1 MRRWSI
7 FALAGVATAAGAP
20 SSAAQESPVSALA
33 TEYVAALVAREPE
46 RLTYQGVPGAAH
58 DQLLDNS
65 RAALERWHRL
75 EDALL
80 ARVRRFEPPTPGERD
95 WTTYAIMLDALDASV
110 GHRVCRSELWA
121 VRTSGGLQ
129 NRLSLLA
136 RAQPVGSDSLRA
148 QALTRWRRVPRYVDT
163 EIANLREGVR
173 QGYVAPRPVVA
184 AVIRD
189 VAQMLAAAPASSPL
203 ASPAQ
208 RDSSAEFRRAFVA
221 VVANEINPALERYRA
236 FLADEYLAQAR
247 TSIAASAGPAGLACY
262 CASVRRSTTLD
273 LPGDS
278 IFERGTREL
287 ARLERAIGELGQ
299 RVLGTSH
306 VPTVLRRLRTDT
318 ALTFRTRQEIM
329 DTTNAAIARASAA
342 LPKWFGILPKAEL
355 VVEQQPEYQQRAGN
369 VAYYNRPSEDGT
381 RPGIFFINTFAP
393 EQQSRAR
400 IESTAF
406 HEAVPGHHLQVT
418 IAAERGE
425 SHPLARLLFNSGYG
439 EGWALYAETVAGEMG
454 VYSSAVARLGLLTS
468 QAFRA
473 TRMVLDA
480 GIHTKGWTREQAVEF
495 LAAHSV
501 VAPKTV
507 ESEVDRYISMPG
519 QASSYMLGNL
529 EIRALRT
536 EAERRMGKRFDI
548 RQFHDRVLEDGSLP
562 LPALR
567 SKVLAWLDTVAPVR
581 DGASN

>member
-1 MRRWSI
+1 
-7 FALAGVATAAGAP
+7 
-20 SSAAQESPVSALA
+20 
-33 TEYVAALVAREPE
+33 
-46 RLTYQGVPGAAH
+46 
-58 DQLLDNS
+58 
-65 RAALERWHRL
+65 
-75 EDALL
+75 
-80 ARVRRFEPPTPGERD
+80 
-95 WTTYAIMLDALDASV
+95 
-110 GHRVCRSELWA
+110 
-121 VRTSGGLQ
+121 
-129 NRLSLLA
+129 
-136 RAQPVGSDSLRA
+136 
-148 QALTRWRRVPRYVDT
+148 
-163 EIANLREGVR
+163 
-173 QGYVAPRPVVA
+173 
-184 AVIRD
+184 
-189 VAQMLAAAPASSPL
+189 
-203 ASPAQ
+203 
-208 RDSSAEFRRAFVA
+208 
-221 VVANEINPALERYRA
+221 
-236 FLADEYLAQAR
+236 
-247 TSIAASAGPAGLACY
+247 
-262 CASVRRSTTLD
+262 

-562 LPALR
+562 LPTLR